1 MTCVLFPI
9 TSSACQLPHS
19 THTFALTV
27 PRVGRAST
35 EIWSGS
41 SSAATGIGVV
51 FIAILCVIFC
61 AFSALTLLVGR
72 HKGHLTC
79 KKLSGGV
86 LALFICL

>member
-19 THTFALTV
+19 THTSALTV

-51 FIAILCVIFC
+51 FIAISCVIFC
-61 AFSALTLLVGR
+61 AFLVPAHPGSPEKGLLNGCVSV
-72 HKGHLTC
+72 C
-79 KKLSGGV
+79 V
-86 LALFICL
+86 IAFCV